1 MIKVNIINEYNSE
14 DYNKLFKKI
23 VFRASIELKVFKKR
37 ILNVLITDN
46 DTIKSYNLKFRNK
59 DIETDVLSFPSDENG
74 ELGDI
79 IISFPKALEQ
89 AHDYGHSLDRE
100 LGFLLIHGTLH
111 CLGYDHMNKDE
122 EEIMFSLQEKILNKV
137 NLRRV

>member
-14 DYNKLFKKI
+14 DYKKIFKKI
-23 VFRASIELKVFKKR
+23 VFRASIELKVFKRR

-46 DTIKSYNLKFRNK
+46 DTIKSYNLKFRNVDK
-59 DIETDVLSFPSDENG
+59 ETDVLSFPSDEKG

-100 LGFLLIHGTLH
+100 LGFLLVHGTLH

-122 EEIMFSLQEKILNKV
+122 EEIMFSIQEKILNKV